1 MLNRQAIINSVEMLE
16 RNARPEQRVLVVTD
30 SGMDQ
35 DVPAILTAAAE
46 EAGLVHAVLQIPPPP
61 APNADPDPDTA
72 SRLLG
77 YDLVL
82 LATSVPI
89 THTPSMVRAAE
100 AGARIVLMDGVNSA
114 MLAEGAAG
122 ADYERMHQLGLAIE
136 RRWNKARH
144 VTVLADNGTQFEA
157 NVTGRQSWRL
167 DGTIFEA
174 DWFALPSCAF
184 PDGEVGIA
192 PLEGSGN
199 GTVVW
204 DSSVHSFGI
213 VEEPIRLTVVDGF
226 VTQIDGGGEA
236 QQLARRLE
244 ELNDPN
250 AYYCPAEIAIG
261 INERARIIG
270 TLREDKKKLGTVHI
284 AIGTNKDIGGTIS
297 AAVHIDGL
305 LDRPTVVMD
314 GQTVVA
320 EGQIRV

>member
-1 MLNRQAIINSVEMLE
+1 M
-16 RNARPEQRVLVVTD
+16 
-30 SGMDQ
+30 
-35 DVPAILTAAAE
+35 
-46 EAGLVHAVLQIPPPP
+46 
-61 APNADPDPDTA
+61 
-72 SRLLG
+72 
-77 YDLVL
+77 
-82 LATSVPI
+82 
-89 THTPSMVRAAE
+89 
-100 AGARIVLMDGVNSA
+100 
-114 MLAEGAAG
+114 
-122 ADYERMHQLGLAIE
+122 
-136 RRWNKARH
+136 
-144 VTVLADNGTQFEA
+144 
-157 NVTGRQSWRL
+157 
-167 DGTIFEA
+167 
-174 DWFALPSCAF
+174 
-184 PDGEVGIA
+184 
-192 PLEGSGN
+192 
-199 GTVVW
+199 
-204 DSSVHSFGI
+204 HSFGI